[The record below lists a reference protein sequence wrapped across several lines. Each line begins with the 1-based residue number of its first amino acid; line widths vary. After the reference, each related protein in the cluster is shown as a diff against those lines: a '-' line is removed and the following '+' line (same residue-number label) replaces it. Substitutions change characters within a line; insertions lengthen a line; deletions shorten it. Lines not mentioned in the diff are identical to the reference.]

1 MTTSATPTANM
12 PARTP
17 RNSGA
22 VSADYGFQNIVG
34 RSPAIAEAL
43 EMARRVAKTARTT
56 VLLLGETGV
65 GKELFARGI
74 HYAGAN
80 SEQPFVAVNCA
91 AIPETLLESEL
102 FGHERGAFTDARK
115 RKAGLF
121 ELAGTGTIFLDE
133 IHQMPLALQPK
144 LLRVLE
150 SRRVRLL
157 GGSEEIDI
165 KCRLI
170 AAANPLL
177 EQAVATGAF
186 REDLF
191 YRLNVFT
198 ITLPALRE
206 RQEDITLIARQ
217 CLAESVTEHGRV
229 KVLSPAALE
238 TLHTHRWPGNVRELR
253 NIIER
258 AAILSGEERTIL
270 PEHLLI
276 QRRTDSTAGD
286 SLGEIRFPRTGK
298 TLAAVEREAIQIALR
313 ITNGNRSAG
322 SRVLGSPGSY
332 ATSRSGSTGSTRDD
346 QSRLDG
352 TTAVQRQVE
361 GKHAGRRASRRSAPG
376 RRGRPARARPSALR
390 ERALSASGS
399 LRVIDRIHGP
409 ASHWTHVPRR
419 WGLRGRHG
427 LSGRRAS
434 DCSGER

>member
-1 MTTSATPTANM
+1 MTTSATPSANSAVS
-12 PARTP
+12 PKRI
-17 RNSGA
+17 SGA

-34 RSPAIAEAL
+34 RSPAITEAL

-133 IHQMPLALQPK
+133 IHQMPLSLQPK

-157 GGSEEIDI
+157 GGSEEIEI

-177 EQAVATGAF
+177 EHAVTTGAF

-206 RQEDITLIARQ
+206 RHEDISLIARQ
-217 CLAESVTEHGRV
+217 CLAESVNEHGRV

-258 AAILSGEERTIL
+258 AAILSGEERNIL

-276 QRRTDSTAGD
+276 QRRSAGPAPDSV
-286 SLGEIRFPRTGK
+286 GEIRFPRTGK
-298 TLAAVEREAIQIALR
+298 TLASVEREAIQIALR
-313 ITNGNRSAG
+313 ITNGNRSAAARMLG
-322 SRVLGSPGSY
+322 ISRPRLARKLKDVG
-332 ATSRSGSTGSTRDD
+332 
-346 QSRLDG
+346 QRLDN
-352 TTAVQRQVE
+352 VV
-361 GKHAGRRASRRSAPG
+361 S
-376 RRGRPARARPSALR
+376 
-390 ERALSASGS
+390 
-399 LRVIDRIHGP
+399 
-409 ASHWTHVPRR
+409 
-419 WGLRGRHG
+419 
-427 LSGRRAS
+427 
-434 DCSGER
+434 

>member
-1 MTTSATPTANM
+1 MASPR
-12 PARTP
+12 PARV
-17 RNSGA
+17 SGA
-22 VSADYGFQNIVG
+22 VSSDYGFQNIVG
-34 RSPAIAEAL
+34 RSPAISHAL
-43 EMARRVAKTARTT
+43 ELARRVANTSRTT

-121 ELAGTGTIFLDE
+121 ELAGTGTLFLDE
-133 IHQMPLALQPK
+133 IHQMPLTLQPK

-157 GGSEEIDI
+157 GGSDEIDI
-165 KCRLI
+165 TCRLI

-177 EQAVATGAF
+177 EQAVSTGAF

-198 ITLPALRE
+198 IPLPPLRE

-217 CLAESVTEHGRV
+217 CLAESVNEHGRV

-258 AAILSGEERTIL
+258 AAILSGEDRTIL

-276 QRRTDSTAGD
+276 QRRTATGNAADSV
-286 SLGEIRFPRTGK
+286 GEIRFPRTGK

-313 ITNGNRSAG
+313 MTNGNRSAAARMLG
-322 SRVLGSPGSY
+322 ISRPRLARKMRGVDEPGEN
-332 ATSRSGSTGSTRDD
+332 
-346 QSRLDG
+346 
-352 TTAVQRQVE
+352 V
-361 GKHAGRRASRRSAPG
+361 SA
-376 RRGRPARARPSALR
+376 
-390 ERALSASGS
+390 
-399 LRVIDRIHGP
+399 
-409 ASHWTHVPRR
+409 
-419 WGLRGRHG
+419 
-427 LSGRRAS
+427 
-434 DCSGER
+434 